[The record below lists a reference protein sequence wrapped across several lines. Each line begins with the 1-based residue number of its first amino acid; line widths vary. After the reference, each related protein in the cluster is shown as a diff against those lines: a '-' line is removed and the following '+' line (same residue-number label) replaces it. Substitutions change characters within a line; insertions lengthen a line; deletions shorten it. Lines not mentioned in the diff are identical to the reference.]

1 MTNIIIARAKIS
13 TNITEYSE
21 AKSKYK
27 ESIANEGHT
36 EASVLLATTIKTIVG
51 NVRYDELFQLVR
63 DGDTRLIEALEI
75 TSETILLDTFDL

>member
-1 MTNIIIARAKIS
+1 M
-13 TNITEYSE
+13 
-21 AKSKYK
+21 
-27 ESIANEGHT
+27 
-36 EASVLLATTIKTIVG
+36 ATTIKTIVG